1 MLVSIITPSFNQGLF
16 IGKTILSVKNQGY
29 KNLEHIIFDNNSEDK
44 TKDILKKYEKFINY
58 TIEQDNGQSHA
69 INKGFKKARGDIIGW
84 LNSDDIYHPNAVKQV
99 VDYFNENPNVD
110 VVYGN
115 ANHIDEKDKQIN
127 VYDTENWNPE
137 RLKEVCYI
145 CQPSLFFRR
154 RVFSKV
160 GYLNEKLNYCM
171 DYDFWIRFA
180 RHNLSV
186 SRVNF
191 LIAGSRLYETNKTLG
206 SRLKVHEEINYMLRD
221 NYSFTPDKWIFNYA
235 HVRTEEMG
243 IKRNK
248 KYTYLL
254 CILIFTFYGSFKWN
268 KGISKRF
275 VILAFRLYGIIK

>member
-1 MLVSIITPSFNQGLF
+1 MLVSIITPSFDQGIF
-16 IGKTILSVKNQGY
+16 IEKTILSVKKQSY
-29 KNLEHIIFDNNSEDK
+29 KRVEHIIFDNNSDDETESILRK
-44 TKDILKKYEKFINY
+44 YKDDIDY
-58 TIEQDNGQSHA
+58 TIENDYGQSHA
-69 INKGFKKARGDIIGW
+69 INKGFKKAKGDLIGW
-84 LNSDDIYHPNAVKQV
+84 LNSDDIYHPNVVKQI

-115 ANHIDEKDKQIN
+115 ANHIDESGKQIN
-127 VYDTENWNPE
+127 LYDTKDWNPE

-171 DYDFWIRFA
+171 DYDFWIRFSK
-180 RHNLSV
+180 HNLSV

-191 LIAGSRLYETNKTLG
+191 LTAGSRLYETNKTLG

-235 HVRTEEMG
+235 HVRTEELG
-243 IKRNK
+243 VKRNK
-248 KYTYLL
+248 KYIYLL
-254 CILIFTFYGSFKWN
+254 FILIFTFYGSLKWN
-268 KGISKRF
+268 KGISRRF
-275 VILAFRLYGIIK
+275 AILAFRLYGIIK